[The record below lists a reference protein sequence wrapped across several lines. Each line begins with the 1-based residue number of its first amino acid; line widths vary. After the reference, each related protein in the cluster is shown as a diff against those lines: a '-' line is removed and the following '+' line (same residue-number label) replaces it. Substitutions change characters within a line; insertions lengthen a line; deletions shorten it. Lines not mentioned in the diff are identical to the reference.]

1 VRAVLDTNVL
11 VAFLLTRGH
20 TVSTILDSWE
30 RGDFDLLTS
39 PTLITEVRRTLEKP
53 QLQQRIRPEAA
64 KALLEALAADA
75 ILTPGNLELPGVT
88 PDPDDDAVVACAV
101 EGDADYI
108 VSRDA
113 HLLGL
118 GEHEGV
124 RVVEPA
130 EFVQLL
136 ADGMRNLTI

>member
-1 VRAVLDTNVL
+1 MRVVLDTNVL

-39 PTLITEVRRTLEKP
+39 PTLIAEVRRTLEKP
-53 QLQQRIRPEAA
+53 ALRQRVRPEAA
-64 KALLEALAADA
+64 RALLESLAEDA
-75 ILTPGNLELPGVT
+75 ILTPGDLELPGIT

-108 VSRDA
+108 VSRDN

-118 GEHEGV
+118 GEYEGV
-124 RVVEPA
+124 HVVEPA
-130 EFVQLL
+130 EFVQVL
-136 ADGMRNLTI
+136 ARK